1 MRVFYPVFF
10 SIAVITI
17 FSLVE
22 ITLLKRMHTTWWARR
37 WVRLSS
43 YAIPVMGFFALT
55 AWSAG
60 IFSNARAIALAG
72 SYATAVVLII
82 GLSLMISLPL
92 SGLLHR
98 ITERTDKRREGLS
111 VPVPRLMERRAFL
124 MGTAAALPIAAVAT
138 GSAGLAGSLQAP
150 EIPEIPLSFA
160 TLPPALDGYR
170 IAHIS
175 DVHLGLF
182 LGLPDFE
189 RMVERVARAKPDL
202 VLLTGDIADDPLLYP
217 DALRLAAS
225 IPCRSGVFASLG
237 NHEYFR
243 DITAVHAAY
252 ERGPV
257 PLLLNAGRTLSIGG
271 ATLYVA
277 GLDDP
282 RSLGRIPEDFFL
294 KALDLAMQHAPS
306 NAFTLLLSHRPE
318 GFNAASELSIPLTIS
333 GHTHG
338 GQIGFLGRSV
348 FEELLPERYM
358 WGAYERN
365 GSRLYT
371 SAGAGHWFPYRLG
384 CPAEIPLYILK
395 REELRPVKKT
405 PDSVPEL
412 RIKTGKE
419 PAGKP

>member
-10 SIAVITI
+10 SMAVITV

-22 ITLLKRMHTTWWARR
+22 ITLLKRMHASWWTRR
-37 WVRLSS
+37 WIRISS
-43 YAIPVMGFFALT
+43 YAIPVMGFCALT

-72 SYATAVVLII
+72 SYATAAVLII
-82 GLSLMISLPL
+82 GLALMLSLPL

-98 ITERTDKRREGLS
+98 ITARGDTRREGAS
-111 VPVPRLMERRAFL
+111 VPVPRLIERRAFL
-124 MGTAAALPIAAVAT
+124 MGTAAALPIAAVAA
-138 GSAGLAGSLQAP
+138 GSAGMAASLRDP
-150 EIPEIPLSFA
+150 EIPEVPLSFA
-160 TLPPALDGYR
+160 TLPSALDGFR

-182 LGLPDFE
+182 LGLKDFE
-189 RMVERVARAKPDL
+189 RMAELVAAARPDL
-202 VLLTGDIADDPLLYP
+202 VLLTGDIVDDPLLYP
-217 DALRLAAS
+217 DALRLAAA
-225 IPCRSGVFASLG
+225 IPSRYGVFASLG

-243 DITAVHAAY
+243 NITAVHAAY
-252 ERGPV
+252 ERGSV
-257 PLLLNAGRTLSIGG
+257 PLLLNAGRTLGIGD
-271 ATLYVA
+271 ASLHVA

-282 RSLGRIPEDFFL
+282 RSLGKIPEDFFVN
-294 KALDLAMQHAPS
+294 ALDHAMRDAPA
-306 NAFTLLLSHRPE
+306 NAFTVLLSHRPE
-318 GFNAASELSIPLTIS
+318 GFNAASERGIPLTIS

-348 FEELLPERYM
+348 FETLLPERYM

-365 GSRLYT
+365 GCRLYT

-395 REELRPVKKT
+395 REQR
-405 PDSVPEL
+405 VPETKNPAAVPQL
-412 RIKTGKE
+412 RIKTGNG
-419 PAGKP
+419 PAGKR